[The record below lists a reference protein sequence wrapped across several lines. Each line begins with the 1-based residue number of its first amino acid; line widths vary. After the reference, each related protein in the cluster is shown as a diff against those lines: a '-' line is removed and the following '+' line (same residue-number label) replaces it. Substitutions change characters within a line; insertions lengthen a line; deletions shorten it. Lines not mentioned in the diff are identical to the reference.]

1 MTDGV
6 DVIVDKAIA
15 EAPVTEPVAAQAET
29 VSVAVVADKKPLTSN
44 PFTVLAK
51 AEAVTEKLPKV
62 GRILSCME
70 DPADAFRPAFEKK
83 AKARALE
90 PKASRATL
98 PTPVPKEAPEEAPMT
113 DVMGSIMYETPRGT
127 DTQFP
132 PVTGHKNSEE
142 GNPPT
147 HTHNIRE
154 ITTMEINQEQLNVM
168 IAAYLSTNQPP
179 AQPTGVQPPAV
190 PQQAAAS
197 VLTAPI
203 TAPTASMTIIKPNIV
218 QSLESLDWKGYAEV
232 SAKTAGIAVIGGG
245 FGYLGYLGA
254 KGAWS
259 YFTKG

>member
-6 DVIVDKAIA
+6 DVIVKAIA

-70 DPADAFRPAFEKK
+70 DPADAFRQVFEKK

-98 PTPVPKEAPEEAPMT
+98 PTPVPKEEAPMT
-113 DVMGSIMYETPRGT
+113 DVMGSIIYETPERGEAPT

>member
-29 VSVAVVADKKPLTSN
+29 VSVAVVADKKPLTSK

-203 TAPTASMTIIKPNIV
+203 TAPTTSMTIIKPNIV

>member
-29 VSVAVVADKKPLTSN
+29 VSVAVVADKKPLTSK

-113 DVMGSIMYETPRGT
+113 DVMGSIMYETPERGT

-132 PVTGHKNSEE
+132 PVTGHKNNEE

-147 HTHNIRE
+147 NVNIKETR
-154 ITTMEINQEQLNVM
+154 TMQFTQEQLTQ
-168 IAAYLSTNQPP
+168 IAAHLSTNQPP

>member
-197 VLTAPI
+197 VLTAPL
-203 TAPTASMTIIKPNIV
+203 TAPTGLITVIKPNIV

>member
-15 EAPVTEPVAAQAET
+15 EAPVTEPVAARAET

-132 PVTGHKNSEE
+132 PVTGHKNNEE

-147 HTHNIRE
+147 NVNIKETR
-154 ITTMEINQEQLNVM
+154 TMEFNQEQLTQ

-197 VLTAPI
+197 VLTAPL
-203 TAPTASMTIIKPNIV
+203 TAPTGLITVIKPNIV